1 MLGPAIDIHRR
12 DTAERGKRAHGLCRR
27 HIRFNEDLSD
37 EFFRKSE
44 QVIINADDHLCRVFI
59 PRTDTTIHYVQFRRP
74 VTPERRFFFVELQN
88 ISKDRWAR
96 TTYHIPIYRSS
107 IPQVNLVR

>member
-12 DTAERGKRAHGLCRR
+12 DTAERGKRAHGSFEST
-27 HIRFNEDLSD
+27 IRSIEDLSD

-44 QVIINADDHLCRVFI
+44 HVIINANDHLCRVFV

-74 VTPERRFFFVELQN
+74 LTPERRFFFVELQN
-88 ISKDRWAR
+88 ISKHRRA
-96 TTYHIPIYRSS
+96 
-107 IPQVNLVR
+107 